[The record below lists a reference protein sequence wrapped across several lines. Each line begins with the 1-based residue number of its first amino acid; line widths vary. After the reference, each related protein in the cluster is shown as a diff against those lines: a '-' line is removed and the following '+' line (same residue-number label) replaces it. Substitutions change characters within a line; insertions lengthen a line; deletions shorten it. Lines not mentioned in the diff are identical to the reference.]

1 MKALDNIHNLKNPL
15 HRNSLHGA
23 ENVPQNA
30 EQHERDVD
38 DHRHP
43 ERHLVPQVLLEV
55 QEHDQAHGQ
64 SCQRP
69 GNVGHERHLRL
80 LVRGQTPVDR
90 VAEIST
96 HCEEV
101 HKVYLVSFF

>member
-1 MKALDNIHNLKNPL
+1 MDNIHNLKNPL
-15 HRNSLHGA
+15 HRNLLHGA

-30 EQHERDVD
+30 EQHECDVD
-38 DHRHP
+38 HHRHP

-55 QEHDQAHGQ
+55 EEHDQAHGQ

-69 GNVGHERHLRL
+69 GHVGHERHLRL
-80 LVRGQTPVDR
+80 FVRGKTPVDR